1 MVKMAER
8 QRRIERVR
16 RDANSSTPAKGGG
29 TLLLL
34 LCIFAILVYL
44 FVSGNVKLPNFD
56 NYIGSISS
64 ASQPS
69 IDFLN
74 NSLGVQLLQYT
85 HPLFGFK
92 VKYPAGYAVVSS
104 SVDATAF
111 KMYALGNANVP
122 VVVDITLTNSSLGKK
137 DYYALVESIPNEEEM
152 KASGIWNGSAR
163 FGGKNYYLINYTQSS
178 SLVAEDLFL
187 TYGFL
192 NCNDYGVVVEGIVP
206 VSLKSEQLVVNSV
219 LESFECG

>member
-1 MVKMAER
+1 MAER
-8 QRRIERVR
+8 RSERAKR
-16 RDANSSTPAKGGG
+16 YADFKPAKGGG
-29 TLLLL
+29 KLLLL
-34 LCIFAILVYL
+34 FCVFAILAYL
-44 FVSGNVKLPNFD
+44 FLSGSVKLPSFD
-56 NYIGSISS
+56 NYLGSTPVS
-64 ASQPS
+64 SQPS
-69 IDFLN
+69 TDFLN
-74 NSLGVQLLQYT
+74 ASLGVPLLQYT

-122 VVVDITLTNSSLGKK
+122 VVVDIILTNSSLGKK

-152 KASGIWNGSAR
+152 KSSNVWNGSAS
-163 FGGKNYYLINYTQSS
+163 FGGKSYYIINYTQSS
-178 SLVAEDLFL
+178 PLVAEDLFL

-192 NCNDYGVVVEGIVP
+192 NCKDYGVMVEGIVP
-206 VSLKSEQLVVNSV
+206 VSLKSEQVVVNSV